1 MEEYKERVVDE
12 KHELDVKLE
21 KLRLFFSTSIFN
33 NIDSDEQDRLN
44 RQEVMMTQYSKI
56 LGERI
61 ENF

>member
-1 MEEYKERVVDE
+1 MEEYKERVVVE

-33 NIDSDEQDRLN
+33 NIDSEEQDRLY
-44 RQEVMMTQYSKI
+44 RQEVRMTQYSKI

-61 ENF
+61 KNF